1 MSAIRQHVLGTG
13 TMAELKTSPVDLEG
27 EAAGALPREEVLR
40 EQIGAICSRARA
52 ASRELA
58 VCPTGVKNAAL
69 RAMADSIR
77 KHADRISEANFLDLA
92 GAKTAGISA
101 AMIDRLSL
109 TPARIAAMARAVE
122 DVAGLDDPVGE
133 ISELKTRPNGLR
145 IGRMRSPIGVV
156 GIIYESRPN
165 VTADAGC
172 LCVKSGNA
180 VILRGGS
187 EAFHS
192 NQAIALLM
200 SEAGCEAG
208 LPEHSIQFVPTTDRA
223 AVGLLL
229 EHDKE
234 VDLII
239 PRGGRELIEMIVEKS
254 KIPVIKHLDGN
265 CFIYVDES
273 ADLDEAVRIVVNSK
287 AQRPGV
293 CNALESL
300 LIHEAVAG
308 PLLARLVPALR
319 EQNVEIRATE
329 AARTAADG
337 LASQMI
343 DAAEEDWETEY
354 LDLIL
359 TVGLVGSLDEA
370 CAFINTHSSHHTDSI
385 LTKNHGNAMKFL
397 SAVDSACVFVNTS
410 TRFSDGAE
418 FGLGC
423 EIGISTNKLH
433 ARGPMGLRDL
443 TTQKYIVFGEG
454 QLRE

>member
-1 MSAIRQHVLGTG
+1 
-13 TMAELKTSPVDLEG
+13 MAELTSHTIDLEM
-27 EAAGALPREEVLR
+27 EAAGRVPRDEALQDQVN
-40 EQIGAICSRARA
+40 AICRRARA
-52 ASRELA
+52 ASRQLA
-58 VCPTGVKNAAL
+58 VCPTAVKDAAL
-69 RAMADSIR
+69 RAMASTIR
-77 KHADRISEANFLDLA
+77 KHADKIGEANSLDLA
-92 GAKTAGISA
+92 GARTAGISG
-101 AMIDRLSL
+101 AMLDRLAL
-109 TPARIAAMARAVE
+109 TPERISAMAQSIE

-133 ISELKTRPNGLR
+133 LTEVKTRPNGLR

-165 VTADAGC
+165 VTADAAC

-200 SEAGCEAG
+200 ADAGREAG
-208 LPEHSIQFVPTTDRA
+208 LPDHSIQFIPTRDRT

-229 EHDKE
+229 EHDEE

-239 PRGGRELIEMIVEKS
+239 PRGGRQLIEMIVEKS

-273 ADLDEAVRIVVNSK
+273 ADLDEAIRIIVNSK
-287 AQRPGV
+287 VQRPGV
-293 CNALESL
+293 CNSLESL
-300 LIHEAVAG
+300 LIHESISKS
-308 PLLARLVPALR
+308 LLARLIPALR
-319 EQNVEIRATE
+319 EHNVEIRATQ
-329 AARTAADG
+329 AARIAADG
-337 LASQMI
+337 LGA
-343 DAAEEDWETEY
+343 DTLAAVDEDWGTEY

-359 TVGLVGSLDEA
+359 TLGLVASLDEA
-370 CAFINTHSSHHTDSI
+370 CAFINANSSHHTESI
-385 LTKNHGNAMKFL
+385 LTKNHDNAMKFL

-433 ARGPMGLRDL
+433 ARGPMGLHDL
-443 TTQKYIVFGEG
+443 TTQKYVAFGAG
-454 QLRE
+454 QIRE